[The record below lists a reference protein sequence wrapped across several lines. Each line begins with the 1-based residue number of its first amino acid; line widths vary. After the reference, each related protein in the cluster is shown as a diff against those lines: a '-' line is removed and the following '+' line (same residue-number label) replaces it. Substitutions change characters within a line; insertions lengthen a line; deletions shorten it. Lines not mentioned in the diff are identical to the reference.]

1 MIWLVVV
8 MLLILL
14 AAAAV
19 VVYVAYPYRDET
31 VPRAPWLGE
40 AMRRGVESIP
50 LPREDDE
57 GREDAG
63 ESRPRQSH

>member
-14 AAAAV
+14 AAGAV
-19 VVYVAYPYRDET
+19 VVYVAYPYRDES
-31 VPRAPWLGE
+31 VPRARWLGE

-50 LPREDDE
+50 LPRDSE
-57 GREDAG
+57 R
-63 ESRPRQSH
+63 SRRSR